1 MSINVQEKNR
11 IIIRDKYMIIS
22 QIGQGNFGK
31 VFKALNIKI
40 KNSDDESNKYVA
52 IKIENL
58 KTLSNFKI
66 LKHETTILN
75 YLNKN
80 KCNNIPLVH
89 WYGSFNQIPCLVIP
103 FYNYSL
109 TQYITN
115 LNYQEDKNISNYNL
129 KMIRSML
136 EIINHCH
143 ELYVIHRDLK
153 PDNFMFNHKD
163 ELILIDFGL
172 ATFIYQDT
180 LLVDIS
186 EKHFIGNIIYASP
199 NVHQLKKA
207 DKIDDII
214 SISYIYLLIYLGGS
228 LPWMNI
234 NGNSEI
240 KLEDESKFSQILNL
254 KKIQNINLSKKNDDK
269 IFEFIQNAYDNNMSY
284 DF

>member
-40 KNSDDESNKYVA
+40 KNSDNESNKYVA